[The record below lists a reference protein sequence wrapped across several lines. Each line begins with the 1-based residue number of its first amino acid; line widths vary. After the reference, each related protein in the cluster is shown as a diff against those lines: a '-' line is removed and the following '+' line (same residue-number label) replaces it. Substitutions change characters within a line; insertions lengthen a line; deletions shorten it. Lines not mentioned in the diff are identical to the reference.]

1 MHRLLILLACLS
13 VAMRADA
20 GNQTVP
26 GARAVLLPDGTAA
39 APANAPAAVKNAIW
53 AVNTIIRKPYR
64 WGGGHATFYDV
75 GYDCSGTVSFLLHNA
90 GVLDAPTPS
99 KGLLGWAESGTGH
112 WITVTRARA
121 TLSPSW
127 PGCGSTH
134 PDMSNTRDRAGAP
147 NPATSGNLRLDI
159 PAGCSRIAPQ
169 SVGSGFPVSQK
180 SQKNF

>member
-39 APANAPAAVKNAIW
+39 APANAPATVKTAIW
-53 AVNTIIRKPYR
+53 AVNTIVRKPYR

-99 KGLLGWAESGTGH
+99 KGLLGWAESGPGR
-112 WITVTRARA
+112 WITVYARSGHTFA
-121 TLSPSW
+121 IV
-127 PGCGSTH
+127 CG
-134 PDMSNTRDRAGAP
+134 
-147 NPATSGNLRLDI
+147 LRLDTSGHVEHEG
-159 PAGCSRIAPQ
+159 PRWRSESRDLGKFAARHP
-169 SVGSGFPVSQK
+169 GGL
-180 SQKNF
+180 